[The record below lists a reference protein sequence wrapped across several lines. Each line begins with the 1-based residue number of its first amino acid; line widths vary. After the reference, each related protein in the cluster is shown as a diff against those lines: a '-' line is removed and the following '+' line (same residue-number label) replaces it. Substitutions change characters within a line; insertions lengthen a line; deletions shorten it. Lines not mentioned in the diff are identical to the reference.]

1 MDQVLSDWSNDAKNI
16 QIRGNIMIG
25 LVGPGI
31 NLLATWLVTHEI
43 A

>member
-25 LVGPGI
+25 LGPGI